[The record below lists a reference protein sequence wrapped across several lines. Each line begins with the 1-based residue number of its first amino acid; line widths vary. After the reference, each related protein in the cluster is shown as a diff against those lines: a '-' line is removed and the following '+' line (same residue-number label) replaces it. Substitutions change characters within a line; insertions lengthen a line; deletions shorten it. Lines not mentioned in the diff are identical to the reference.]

1 MPNLRPTWLF
11 MVYLSLFPTV
21 GFIYLL
27 WRLGSKTFA
36 IRSFVDY
43 LFLRIAVGETEL
55 DCTSGWNIIREL
67 LDEAIDDIIDSI
79 ESNVSY
85 LRNNFAFEI
94 GSTIDHHF
102 LGYAEKNVSRLV
114 EILGFS
120 LLALFIAEKDE
131 VDYLGI

>member
-1 MPNLRPTWLF
+1 MTNLLPTWLI

-27 WRLGSKTFA
+27 LRFWSKTFA
-36 IRSFVDY
+36 FRSFVYY

-55 DCTSGWNIIREL
+55 DCTSGWNVIREL
-67 LDEAIDDIIDSI
+67 LDEAIDNIIDSI

-85 LRNNFAFEI
+85 LRDNFAFEI
-94 GSTIDHHF
+94 GTTIDHHF
-102 LGYAEKNVSRLV
+102 LGYAEKYVSRLV